1 MTSRLALPLAA
12 YSDYGLEFLSSRVPG
27 WGPGSRLNRRDR
39 DIMTA
44 GLPDPVMVA
53 IYEAIERPTCP
64 YIPGVFDC
72 ENFARL
78 YAARAAE
85 LWGRIMVRRPVGD
98 DLFLLAQGVIYGRLP
113 IGDLELGNHAAN
125 FFWNDKNQFRVW
137 EPQRRQLL
145 TGDDVARIAATWE
158 LEFH

>member
-1 MTSRLALPLAA
+1 MISRQALPLAA
-12 YSDYGLEFLSSRVPG
+12 YSDFGLEFMASRVPG
-27 WGPGSRLNRRDR
+27 WGGGSRLNRRDR

-78 YAARAAE
+78 YAARVAE
-85 LWGRIMVRRPVGD
+85 LWGRIMVRRAVGD
-98 DLFLLAQGVIYGRLP
+98 DLFLLAHGVILGRIPVGRLP
-113 IGDLELGNHAAN
+113 AGDHAAN
-125 FFWNDKNQFRVW
+125 FFFNDRNVLRIW
-137 EPQRRQLL
+137 EPQTRYLL
-145 TGDDVARIAATWE
+145 TPEEVAKTVAVWE